1 MNRKLTEVKESAENL
16 RELLKSETHPLLLQ
30 RLQALYLIA
39 SKQARR
45 KGGIA
50 GILGVNRN
58 SVSTWLKV
66 YETCGLAGMLQ
77 LKKAKGAPPKMT
89 AEAKKDLLENLGNE
103 QGFSSYGEIQVF
115 LWDAPSNSV
124 ELFKSPYNSAL

>member
-16 RELLKSETHPLLLQ
+16 RELLKSETHPLLLR

-39 SKQARR
+39 SKQVQR

-58 SVSTWLKV
+58 SVSTWLKM
-66 YETCGLAGMLQ
+66 YETSGLAGM
-77 LKKAKGAPPKMT
+77 
-89 AEAKKDLLENLGNE
+89 
-103 QGFSSYGEIQVF
+103 
-115 LWDAPSNSV
+115 
-124 ELFKSPYNSAL
+124 